1 MNNKDICL
9 TIQKAMLDKNI
20 TRKALANKTG
30 KDIST
35 ISRRLSRI
43 DTVSLGELQRMIR
56 ILGLEIVIR
65 GAEK

>member
-1 MNNKDICL
+1 MKSKDISL
-9 TIQKAMLDKNI
+9 TIQKAMLDKGI
-20 TRKALANKTG
+20 TRKSLASKTG

-43 DTVSLGELQRMIR
+43 DTVSLGELQRMAK

-65 GAEK
+65 GENK